1 MAVELPSAQ
10 VVDAA
15 AAFPIEDSTLR
26 FSGHIVDLRTDLVR
40 MPDGALAE
48 RDIVIHP
55 GAVGAIVLD
64 DRERVLLVR
73 QYRHAP
79 GRMLWEPPAG
89 LLDGDAGGQTP
100 YQNAARELFEEAGYR
115 ATDWRVL
122 IDLFTTPGMS
132 DEAVRV
138 YLARGVTQVA
148 DDQRHVGQHEEA
160 DMPYAWVPLDEAVG
174 KVLAGDLHNPLAVA
188 GILAAAA
195 ARTRGFDTLRPAGA
209 LWPERPAP

>member
-1 MAVELPSAQ
+1 MADELPSSQ
-10 VVDAA
+10 VVDAPA
-15 AAFPIEDSTLR
+15 ALPIEESTLR
-26 FSGHIVDLRTDLVR
+26 FSGHIVDVRTDLVR

-48 RDIVIHP
+48 RDFVIHP

-64 DRERVLLVR
+64 DLDRVLLVR

-89 LLDGDAGGQTP
+89 LLDDDAGGQTP
-100 YQNAARELFEEAGYR
+100 YQNAARELYEEAGFR
-115 ATDWRVL
+115 ATEWRVL

-138 YLARGVTQVA
+138 YLARGVTAVPE
-148 DDQRHVGQHEEA
+148 DQRHVGHHEEA

-195 ARTRGFDTLRPAGA
+195 ARTRGFDTLRPVAA
-209 LWPERPAP
+209 LWPERPGP

>member
-1 MAVELPSAQ
+1 VAAELSAAQ
-10 VVDAA
+10 VVDTPAA
-15 AAFPIEDSTLR
+15 LPIEESTLR

-64 DRERVLLVR
+64 ALDRVLLVR

-79 GRMLWEPPAG
+79 GRLLWEPPAG
-89 LLDGDAGGQTP
+89 LLDTDAGGQTP
-100 YQNAARELFEEAGYR
+100 QENAARELYEEAGYR

-132 DEAVRV
+132 DESVRV
-138 YLARGVTQVA
+138 YLARGVTQVPE
-148 DDQRHVGQHEEA
+148 DQRHVGRHEEA
-160 DMPYAWVPLDEAVG
+160 DMPYAWVPLDEAIT
-174 KVLAGDLHNPLAVA
+174 KVLAGELHNPLAVA

-209 LWPERPAP
+209 LWPERPEP